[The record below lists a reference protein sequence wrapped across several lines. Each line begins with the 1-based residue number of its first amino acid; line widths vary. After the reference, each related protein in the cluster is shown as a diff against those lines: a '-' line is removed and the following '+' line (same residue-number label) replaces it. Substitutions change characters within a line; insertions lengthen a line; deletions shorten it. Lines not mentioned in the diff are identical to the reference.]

1 MADSTVQVP
10 PIPTGGTNQVVDTA
24 AVTRGDGT
32 VVQRQRVTI
41 GDGSNANNF
50 LGVSA
55 DGSLSVSASDSNN
68 LVLILTQLKRIAL
81 ILEVIADKHITAD
94 DVI

>member
-32 VVQRQRVTI
+32 VVQRQRVVI
-41 GDGSNANNF
+41 GDGSNPENF
-50 LGVSA
+50 LGVGS
-55 DGSLSVSASDSNN
+55 DGTLSVSASDSNN

-81 ILEVIADKHITAD
+81 ILEIIADSHVSIG